1 MRGPDITDAEV
12 DDEIVAL
19 NIDRGT
25 CYGLNSVGSQIWR
38 LVVGPIGV
46 DDICAS
52 LLKRYRVDP
61 NRCEQE
67 VLELLNELESEGLI
81 VVCESK

>member
-46 DDICAS
+46 DDICAC
-52 LLKRYRVDP
+52 LLKKYRVDP
-61 NRCEQE
+61 SRCERE

-81 VVCESK
+81 VVCDSR

>member
-46 DDICAS
+46 YDICAY
-52 LLKRYRVDP
+52 LLKTYQVDP
-61 NRCEQE
+61 SRCERE

-81 VVCESK
+81 VLCDSK

>member
-1 MRGPDITDAEV
+1 MRGADITDAEV

-38 LVVGPIGV
+38 AVVGPIRV
-46 DDICAS
+46 YDICAY
-52 LLKRYRVDP
+52 LLQRYRVDP
-61 NRCEQE
+61 SRCERE
-67 VLELLNELESEGLI
+67 VLELLNELENEGLI
-81 VVCESK
+81 VVCDSQ